1 MLRRPQHSLAVLVAL
16 ASLAGSVAALADERF
31 PTVPGTYWVYRGTTQ
46 WTVPGTASVEKQE
59 LTWRVEVV
67 EQRRGDGFEVAI
79 LRGFPS
85 ELAAYEPGKQPGE
98 FALVILDGAAYYLV
112 EGAAAV
118 AALRG
123 AAGAPVVGDAEL
135 LFRWP
140 LRRGDRFGDPDSVA
154 RPDGMYCRVVD
165 EASRSRNSGIERYR
179 LTQRTLPDREVMDF
193 VPGLGVVGF
202 AYTHHGTVSSTDLRV
217 VEFGRP

>member
-1 MLRRPQHSLAVLVAL
+1 MLRRLPHSLAVLLAL
-16 ASLAGSVAALADERF
+16 AALAGGVAARADDRF

-46 WTVPGTASVEKQE
+46 WTLPGTASVEKQE

-112 EGAAAV
+112 EGAAVSVVRAS
-118 AALRG
+118 
-123 AAGAPVVGDAEL
+123 AGAPAVDAEDL

-140 LRRGDRFGDPDSVA
+140 LHRGDRFGEPASVA
-154 RPDGMYCRVVD
+154 RPDGMYSRVVK

-179 LTQRTLPDREVMDF
+179 LTQRTLPDREVLDF

-202 AYTHHGTVSSTDLRV
+202 AYTHRGTVSSTDLRV